1 VLRRQSLKAL
11 EEWAIDKND
20 SWTSA
25 LLPATP
31 DASNVLSNELHA
43 ILSSNPGLQ
52 RLDLTDCQI
61 GSSSGS
67 KTINSSLN
75 ILGLSMRN
83 GNCGVSSIA
92 IGKNS
97 MTKADL
103 HSLLAGIRS
112 CPTALV
118 ELDVHECGLDDEQV
132 AALLTTLLSERPER
146 LQLLDISAMAKD
158 PHPHHSHYRHQ
169 QRQGLSDTIQTTGRL
184 NMATIQSLL
193 QRCKRLSVLR
203 LRGYNLALDRHLLDV
218 SRLRELD
225 LGYNRLGT
233 SGVEMLCQWMQ
244 TPSFNSVEALHVNGC
259 GLDGRHLQSLL
270 LHITVSGNRQVHLNA
285 GSNPVWRE
293 VMYIPKLCNAL
304 MQGEGPCSLSLAKT
318 DWEDGTLREFL
329 DCIRDNHTI
338 MVLDLS
344 DIRVTGC
351 DALSDD
357 TVRVLASVFE
367 RNTAIRDLKLN
378 ITSARSKEG
387 CARIGKGIVD
397 ALDVGLKHNRVL
409 ERLELNGIGMGDVGA
424 AVLANAIT
432 TNRVLKSIHLDENK
446 VR

>member
-1 VLRRQSLKAL
+1 
-11 EEWAIDKND
+11 
-20 SWTSA
+20 
-25 LLPATP
+25 
-31 DASNVLSNELHA
+31 
-43 ILSSNPGLQ
+43 
-52 RLDLTDCQI
+52 
-61 GSSSGS
+61 
-67 KTINSSLN
+67 
-75 ILGLSMRN
+75 
-83 GNCGVSSIA
+83 
-92 IGKNS
+92 
-97 MTKADL
+97 
-103 HSLLAGIRS
+103 
-112 CPTALV
+112 
-118 ELDVHECGLDDEQV
+118 
-132 AALLTTLLSERPER
+132 
-146 LQLLDISAMAKD
+146 
-158 PHPHHSHYRHQ
+158 
-169 QRQGLSDTIQTTGRL
+169 
-184 NMATIQSLL
+184 MATIQSLL